1 MLVLDFKVDYRLK
14 MLKGIFVEGM
24 KCLNEDTQ
32 KKREEKMQC
41 FLYIPMQ
48 VWMLKSL
55 PWPNYT
61 CSTSSMSFYAFS
73 VDLIETINYIINI
86 SMQ

>member
-32 KKREEKMQC
+32 KKREEENVV
-41 FLYIPMQ
+41 L
-48 VWMLKSL
+48 
-55 PWPNYT
+55 
-61 CSTSSMSFYAFS
+61 S
-73 VDLIETINYIINI
+73 VHPHAGMDGHSNH
-86 SMQ
+86 